1 MASFSALGLAQ
12 ESKFARDATSA
23 ALKKRVRD
31 LVAKGVL
38 DAAAIEAFAK
48 AASSAATAAS
58 ASASAS
64 SVAVAALASSSEVP
78 TRVVTKRPA
87 AEAAFRH
94 VPGTLPTARGGA
106 AAADAWLLGT
116 RVSLGRAKW
125 VSPTETTTTS
135 TATNAVSTT
144 STSSTSARSVSTSSS
159 STTTTT
165 SSRPASIFS
174 VADGRRLANEPVRH
188 LTAFEAARAA
198 RVARHAAETP
208 LVAGLRLM
216 PVYTPG
222 RALLWGTVLAA
233 WGTAAAVASSARALG
248 VQSVEEAP
256 EALRAYF
263 APAAARM
270 RFAAEPLKGSF
281 AISGG
286 AAAAA
291 VNDEGSSVSVLS
303 RKLKS
308 RLSEVQQVQKW

>member
-1 MASFSALGLAQ
+1 MASLSALGLAQ

-48 AASSAATAAS
+48 AASSAA
-58 ASASAS
+58 
-64 SVAVAALASSSEVP
+64 ASSSVFSSSSSFSSPDFVP

-125 VSPTETTTTS
+125 VSPTETS
-135 TATNAVSTT
+135 TALAP
-144 STSSTSARSVSTSSS
+144 TSAASSRSVSTSSS
-159 STTTTT
+159 S
-165 SSRPASIFS
+165 SPASRPASIFS

-198 RVARHAAETP
+198 RVAKHSVETP

-216 PVYTPG
+216 PIYTPG

-248 VQSVEEAP
+248 VQSAADAP
-256 EALRAYF
+256 DALRAYF

-270 RFAAEPLKGSF
+270 RSRAEPLKGSL

-291 VNDEGSSVSVLS
+291 VNDEASSVSVLS
-303 RKLKS
+303 RRLKS

>member
-1 MASFSALGLAQ
+1 MPWPLQ
-12 ESKFARDATSA
+12 
-23 ALKKRVRD
+23 
-31 LVAKGVL
+31 
-38 DAAAIEAFAK
+38 AFAK
-48 AASSAATAAS
+48 ATAAS
-58 ASASAS
+58 ASASVS
-64 SVAVAALASSSEVP
+64 SQIFSSSSSPHDVP
-78 TRVVTKRPA
+78 TRVVTRRPA
-87 AEAAFRH
+87 SEAAFRH

-125 VSPTETTTTS
+125 VSPTETSTS
-135 TATNAVSTT
+135 TTVVAAANS
-144 STSSTSARSVSTSSS
+144 SARSVSTSSS
-159 STTTTT
+159 SSAPAPAPSTA
-165 SSRPASIFS
+165 SRPASIFS

-198 RVARHAAETP
+198 RVSKHAVETP

-216 PVYTPG
+216 PIYTPG

-233 WGTAAAVASSARALG
+233 WATAAAVASSARALG
-248 VQSVEEAP
+248 VHNVTEAP

-286 AAAAA
+286 VAAAA
-291 VNDEGSSVSVLS
+291 VNDEGSAVSVLS

-308 RLSEVQQVQKW
+308 RLSEVQQVQRW

>member
-12 ESKFARDATSA
+12 ESRYAREATTT

-38 DAAAIEAFAK
+38 DAAAIEAFARASTAAASA
-48 AASSAATAAS
+48 AASS
-58 ASASAS
+58 
-64 SVAVAALASSSEVP
+64 SSSSSAILSSSFSSSSFDLVP
-78 TRVVTKRPA
+78 TRVVTRRPA
-87 AEAAFRH
+87 AETAFRH

-125 VSPTETTTTS
+125 VSPTETATTT
-135 TATNAVSTT
+135 TTN
-144 STSSTSARSVSTSSS
+144 SSAVSTSSS
-159 STTTTT
+159 SSSRSVSTTTS

-198 RVARHAAETP
+198 RVARHATAEAESK

-216 PVYTPG
+216 PIYTPG

-248 VQSVEEAP
+248 VESAADAP

-263 APAAARM
+263 APAAARA
-270 RFAAEPLKGSF
+270 REAAEPWKGSL
-281 AISGG
+281 AVSGG
-286 AAAAA
+286 LAAAA
-291 VNDEGSSVSVLS
+291 VSDEGSAVSVMS
-303 RKLKS
+303 KKLKS
-308 RLSEVQQVQKW
+308 RLSEVQQVQRW

>member
-1 MASFSALGLAQ
+1 MSSFAALGLAQ
-12 ESKFARDATSA
+12 ESKFAREATTA
-23 ALKKRVRD
+23 ALRKRVRD
-31 LVAKGVL
+31 LVAKGVIT
-38 DAAAIEAFAK
+38 AAEIEAFAR
-48 AASSAATAAS
+48 ASTAAATS

-64 SVAVAALASSSEVP
+64 QSSIFSAAAAAASSDVP

-125 VSPTETTTTS
+125 VSPTKTS
-135 TATNAVSTT
+135 TTVSATSSNAVAT
-144 STSSTSARSVSTSSS
+144 STSSS
-159 STTTTT
+159 SSRSAST
-165 SSRPASIFS
+165 SSYRSASISRPASIFS

-198 RVARHAAETP
+198 RVAKHAAETP

-216 PVYTPG
+216 PIYTPG

-248 VQSVEEAP
+248 VQNVSEAP

-263 APAAARM
+263 APAAERM
-270 RFAAEPLKGSF
+270 RFAAEPWKGSL

-291 VNDEGSSVSVLS
+291 VNDEGSSVSMLS

-308 RLSEVQQVQKW
+308 KLSEVQ

>member
-38 DAAAIEAFAK
+38 DAAAIAEFAK
-48 AASSAATAAS
+48 AASASSAAA
-58 ASASAS
+58 
-64 SVAVAALASSSEVP
+64 ASSSALLTSSSSSDVP

-125 VSPTETTTTS
+125 VSPTET
-135 TATNAVSTT
+135 A
-144 STSSTSARSVSTSSS
+144 TSSTSASPANAAASTSTGARSVSTSPSP
-159 STTTTT
+159 STTST
-165 SSRPASIFS
+165 RPASIFS

-198 RVARHAAETP
+198 RVARHAAESP

-233 WGTAAAVASSARALG
+233 WGSAAAVASSARALG
-248 VQSVEEAP
+248 VQSVSDAP

-263 APAAARM
+263 APAAERM

-291 VNDEGSSVSVLS
+291 VNDEASSVSVLS

>member
-12 ESKFARDATSA
+12 ESKFAREATSA

-48 AASSAATAAS
+48 ASSSAAASAAS
-58 ASASAS
+58 SFST
-64 SVAVAALASSSEVP
+64 SSSIFSAVP
-78 TRVVTKRPA
+78 TRVVTQRPA

-94 VPGTLPTARGGA
+94 VPGTLPTARGG

-125 VSPTETTTTS
+125 VSPTETATATTT
-135 TATNAVSTT
+135 TTAVST
-144 STSSTSARSVSTSSS
+144 STPSSCARSVSTSA
-159 STTTTT
+159 STS

-198 RVARHAAETP
+198 RVARHAAADAETA
-208 LVAGLRLM
+208 LVAGIRLM
-216 PVYTPG
+216 PIYTPG

-248 VQSVEEAP
+248 VQSAAEAP
-256 EALRAYF
+256 EALRAHF

-270 RFAAEPLKGSF
+270 RSAAEPWKGSL

-286 AAAAA
+286 LAAAA

-308 RLSEVQQVQKW
+308 RLSEVQQVQRW